1 MNKLFLSLLFLLN
14 IVILSGCGAMM
25 GADNPGSEG
34 YYYAEFNDV
43 PIPNE
48 LAENKSDTYITYVA
62 GGLKCGQQ
70 IFEGRVEKNSLLTAM
85 KHYMQ
90 KDGWSPR
97 AASYYGNKS
106 VLTYE
111 KNDKMAT
118 LLITDGTIF
127 CTMQVNVSSRLSS
140 SDVFHDP
147 IPSSSSSSS
156 SSSGSSSSGSSDSG
170 GVEKYSSGGFSSN
183 SGSGGAVQE
192 KSLDQ

>member
-1 MNKLFLSLLFLLN
+1 
-14 IVILSGCGAMM
+14 M
-25 GADNPGSEG
+25 GADNPGTEG

-48 LAENKSDTYITYVA
+48 MAENKSDTYITYVA

-70 IFEGRVEKNSLLTAM
+70 IFEGRVEKNSLLSAM
-85 KHYMQ
+85 KHYMR
-90 KDGWSPR
+90 KDGWSTR

-111 KNDKMAT
+111 KNDKIAT
-118 LLITDGTIF
+118 LLITDGPIF

-147 IPSSSSSSS
+147 APFSGAASSS
-156 SSSGSSSSGSSDSG
+156 SSSGSFGSSSSPGSD
-170 GVEKYSSGGFSSN
+170 GVEQYSSGGFSNN
-183 SGSGGAVQE
+183 SGSGGGSVQE
-192 KSLDQ
+192 KSLNQ

>member
-1 MNKLFLSLLFLLN
+1 MNRLFLSLVLSLSIAL
-14 IVILSGCGAMM
+14 LSGCGAMM

-34 YYYAEFNDV
+34 YYYAEFSDV

-48 LAENKSDTYITYVA
+48 LAENKSDTYITYVT

-70 IFEGRVEKNSLLTAM
+70 IFEGRVEKNSLLTAL
-85 KHYMQ
+85 KYYMQ

-111 KNDKMAT
+111 KSDKIAT
-118 LLITDGTIF
+118 LLVTDGTLF
-127 CTMQVNVSSRLSS
+127 CTLQVTVSPRLSGSELLHDSNTMPGS
-140 SDVFHDP
+140 S
-147 IPSSSSSSS
+147 PSYS
-156 SSSGSSSSGSSDSG
+156 SSSG
-170 GVEKYSSGGFSSN
+170 VEPQSSGGFSN
-183 SGSGGAVQE
+183 SGGSLQE